1 MHRMAGLKF
10 SEVNEILN
18 AHFNKEKSLERKVTT
33 QPNEI
38 VQYPEE
44 VAVDDLQTS
53 DANQPHEIENSIAQS
68 EEEQIIRTLVE
79 DIRINFENRQSS
91 NELPLD
97 LLNTEPMNCLRLNNG
112 GKVDQDIQTNDST
125 KHLEET
131 AEENQVQIEQLRNY
145 NRDTS
150 EKRSDVTKNNNE
162 KKKNPTKEKQAF
174 YFITL

>member
-10 SEVNEILN
+10 SEVSEILN

-97 LLNTEPMNCLRLNNG
+97 LLNAEPMNCLRLNNG
-112 GKVDQDIQTNDST
+112 G
-125 KHLEET
+125 
-131 AEENQVQIEQLRNY
+131 ENQVQIEQLRNY